1 MKGIFKGIQTIVSQF
16 QTMINGI
23 KMAIEFLF
31 NLVKSLF
38 ELIKLLIT
46 TVGNATALIATL
58 PPWLIAFATA
68 TIGVAV
74 LYMILGRQTG
84 KSD

>member
-1 MKGIFKGIQTIVSQF
+1 MKGIFKGIQTLVSGI
-16 QTMINGI
+16 QTIINGV
-23 KMAIEFLF
+23 KMGIEFLI
-31 NLVKSLF
+31 NLVKSVF

-46 TVGNATALIATL
+46 TVGNATTLIATL
-58 PPWLIAFATA
+58 PDWIIAFATA
-68 TIGVAV
+68 TLGIAV